1 MARRRSLWTPSSH
14 EQEKS
19 PPDEASSSQGIVIY
33 QLLAVKPAATPS
45 FEEIKSRVEDE
56 FKNERSNVLLTQKAQ
71 ELSDRAKAEHD
82 LKRAAKELG
91 ATMKTSDLVAPEGQV
106 PEVGSMSGQAAVA
119 FTMKPGEITGP
130 INNGSDASVL
140 QILQLEQPSEA
151 EYTAKKDQIRDQ
163 LLQQKQQER
172 FGLFVSNVVDQM
184 TKAGKIR
191 RNDDELKALSR
202 SGSEQGM

>member
-1 MARRRSLWTPSSH
+1 DVLKQARTPQGLDAAAGAAGLSVITSDFFSRRDMLPGLGPAPQLMDAVFAAT
-14 EQEKS
+14 EKS

-91 ATMKTSDLVAPEGQV
+91 ATMKTSDLVAPEG
-106 PEVGSMSGQAAVA
+106 
-119 FTMKPGEITGP
+119 
-130 INNGSDASVL
+130 
-140 QILQLEQPSEA
+140 
-151 EYTAKKDQIRDQ
+151 
-163 LLQQKQQER
+163 
-172 FGLFVSNVVDQM
+172 
-184 TKAGKIR
+184 
-191 RNDDELKALSR
+191 
-202 SGSEQGM
+202 